1 MDILLYVCGF
11 LVLAIWLWS
20 SILATIAVR
29 HDATLESLQKKG
41 QTVIVWL
48 FPIVGAV
55 FVLHLIWQH
64 YPEAIPKTWIPWPLK
79 NIVFGNRVSPNRN
92 RNDNENDGI
101 NGSVKRDHYFE
112 SDGGGGD

>member
-79 NIVFGNRVSPNRN
+79 NICLLYTSPSPR
-92 RNDNENDGI
+92 DGLL
-101 NGSVKRDHYFE
+101 SRMP
-112 SDGGGGD
+112 SSA